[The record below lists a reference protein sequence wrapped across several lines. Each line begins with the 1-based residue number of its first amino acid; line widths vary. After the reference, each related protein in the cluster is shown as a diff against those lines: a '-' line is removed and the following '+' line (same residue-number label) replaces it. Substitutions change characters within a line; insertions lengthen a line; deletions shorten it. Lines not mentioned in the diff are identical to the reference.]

1 MLEMVMTLIA
11 VVPALSMSETFLS
24 RDQLP
29 LVFFNGSIKGKRQE
43 SVMSHAMNDT
53 REIAHSKY
61 EQEPAYVT

>member
-1 MLEMVMTLIA
+1 MILIA
-11 VVPALSMSETFLS
+11 VVPALLMSESFLS

-29 LVFFNGSIKGKRQE
+29 LFFNGSIKGKLQE